1 MARGG
6 QALRR
11 RRRLLL
17 LVVLAAL
24 GPALRSGSSWA
35 WPPDESRGAVD
46 YASPTSWPSDPS
58 YAGQWESWSFAPK
71 VLSQLD
77 ARTRRLGTG
86 GHYDRAWARTIG
98 DPRVVIAV
106 LDSGIEWEQR
116 DLVNKLFLNAGELPP
131 PDDACQKPPNRGEG
145 KRLYDANGDGVFNV
159 QDYTT
164 ATGHQQ
170 PDIARACDPRVS
182 DANRNGI
189 VDPQDLI
196 AAFSDKKD
204 DDHNGY
210 VDDIS
215 GWDFFRNDNDPL
227 DDTRYGHGTG
237 EARDS
242 SAEADNG
249 ISEAGVCPRCRVMPL
264 RVGDSFVADAND
276 FALAASYA
284 VDSGAAVI
292 QEALGTIDNTPL
304 SRWAIDYAYDNHVTV
319 IASAADENSFHHNFP
334 GTNNHTIYVHSIR
347 FNAEKLSEATH
358 AFAFSNC
365 TNYGAQ
371 LLLSVPGEACSSE
384 ATGRSA
390 GMAGLLYSA
399 ALAAN
404 LPAPDRLH
412 PPGADPA
419 PAGDAGAASA
429 RVRRLTA
436 EEIRQLMVATADGFY
451 DPSEDHNP
459 EAYPTGPGFVRR
471 FGYGRVNARSAV
483 DRIFDGALPP
493 EVEIERPE
501 WFQVLSRLDG
511 RVPIEGRIAIRGGA
525 GDTFDFEVAWAP
537 GVDPRDERF
546 TRLGHGEMQS
556 KPLEGQLADLP
567 VFDINV
573 QNPVLPRDDPSWQPD
588 DAAHV
593 YTATVRVRAWLRS
606 TDPKRNGLVG
616 EARRAIHIHFDKDLL
631 AGFPKRLGASGEA
644 SLKSADLLGD
654 GRREIIVADSGGLLH
669 ALRSDGSE
677 LPGFPV
683 AAPALP
689 ALAAGAEGHLAA
701 PAFSAAVAPSR
712 PRPGFGSAF
721 VATPAIGDV
730 NGDGKPDIIAATYDG
745 AILAVGSDGKLLPG
759 FPVKVDGVSAQL
771 SRDERH
777 VMDDGFFAAPVLAD
791 LDRDGKLDIIAA
803 AMDGQVYVFHGDGS
817 RMAGW
822 PMVVWDAMRPDMDG
836 DPEPRQRQRIV
847 STPAAGD
854 LNDDGIP
861 DLVLGTNEQYADSGR
876 LYALD
881 GRGSR
886 APSPVLPGW
895 PVAINSRYVL
905 PVVGSGIPN
914 PVALG
919 DIDGD
924 GKLEILVNGIAT
936 PLLVLGRDGQSRGVS
951 LDSNRQAF
959 GDASDAREFSTLG
972 FIASPALGDVDGDGK
987 LDAVLPSAG
996 ANLAFSMLKDWQRL
1010 DFEMHLSAW
1019 NLQSGKQL
1027 PGFPRVIE
1035 DYLFFMNPL
1044 IADLDADGKRE
1055 VVAGSAGYFI
1065 HAWNSDG
1072 KEPAGFPKFTGG
1084 WVAATPAVGDLDG
1097 DGRLE
1102 LMAATRD
1109 GWLFA
1114 WHTQGRARGR
1124 IAWESFH
1131 HDNRNTG
1138 NAAEKLEQGGDEL
1151 DQPPPVDMPPEYKGG
1166 CACNL
1171 GRGGSGSGSSG
1182 NDPLASYF
1190 AIAVLAFYMWQR
1202 RRLLKN

>member
-1 MARGG
+1 MAVT
-6 QALRR
+6 ALAT
-11 RRRLLL
+11 
-17 LVVLAAL
+17 VLSL
-24 GPALRSGSSWA
+24 GYAGWSWA
-35 WPPDESRGAVD
+35 WPPDESHGPVD
-46 YASPTSWPSDPS
+46 YSSPTSWPSDPS

-77 ARTRRLGTG
+77 ARTQRLGTG
-86 GHYDRAWARTIG
+86 AHYDRAWARTIG

-106 LDSGIEWEQR
+106 LDSGVEWEQP
-116 DLVNKLFLNAGELPP
+116 DLVNKWFLNAGELPP

-170 PDIARACDPRVS
+170 PKIGLACDPRVK
-182 DANRNGI
+182 DANGNGLL
-189 VDPQDLI
+189 DPQDLI
-196 AAFSDKKD
+196 AAFSDKTD
-204 DDHNGY
+204 ADHNGY
-210 VDDIS
+210 VDDIA

-264 RVGDSFVADAND
+264 RVGDSFVADSND
-276 FALAASYA
+276 FAIAASYA
-284 VDSGAAVI
+284 VDIGVSVI

-319 IASAADENSFHHNFP
+319 IASAADEDSFHHNFP
-334 GTNNHTIYVHSIR
+334 GTNNHTVYVHAIS
-347 FNAEKLSEATH
+347 FNAEKLSEATNV
-358 AFAFSNC
+358 FSFSNC

-404 LPAPDRLH
+404 LPAPNRLH
-412 PPGADPA
+412 PPGTDSA
-419 PAGDAGAASA
+419 PAGDPGPAAD

-436 EEIRQLMVATADGFY
+436 EEVRQLMVATADSFY

-459 EAYPTGPGFVRR
+459 AAYPTGPGFVRR

-493 EVEIERPE
+493 EVEIEKPE

-511 RVPIEGRIAIRGGA
+511 RVPIEGRIAIRGA
-525 GDTFDFEVAWAP
+525 PGDTFDFEVAWAP
-537 GVDPRDERF
+537 GVDPRDEKF
-546 TRLGHGEMQS
+546 ALLGHGEMQS

-573 QNPVLPRDDPSWQPD
+573 QNPVLPPDDPSWQPD

-606 TDPKRNGLVG
+606 SDPKRNGLTG
-616 EARRAIHIHFDKDLL
+616 EARKAVHIHYDKDLL

-644 SLKSADLLGD
+644 SLKSADLLGN
-654 GRREIIVADSGGLLH
+654 GKRELIVADSGGLLH
-669 ALRSDGSE
+669 AFHSDGSE
-677 LPGFPV
+677 LAGFPV
-683 AAPALP
+683 SAPAMP
-689 ALAAGAEGHLAA
+689 ALAAGDAGHLSA
-701 PAFSAAVAPSR
+701 PAFSSPTAPNR

-730 NGDGKPDIIAATYDG
+730 NGDGRPDIIAATYDG
-745 AILAVGSDGKLLPG
+745 SILAVGSDGKMLPG
-759 FPVKVDGVSAQL
+759 FPVQVEGVSALL

-777 VMDDGFFAAPVLAD
+777 VLDDGFFAAPVLAD
-791 LDRDGKLDIIAA
+791 LDKDGRLDIIAA
-803 AMDGQVYVFHGDGS
+803 AMDGQVYVWKGDGS
-817 RMAGW
+817 RLAGW
-822 PMVVWDAMRPDMDG
+822 PVVVWDAARPDADG
-836 DPEPRQRQRIV
+836 DPQPRQRQRIV
-847 STPAAGD
+847 STPAVGD

-861 DLVLGTNEQYADSGR
+861 DLVLGTNEQYDASGR

-886 APSPVLPGW
+886 APSAVLAGW
-895 PVAINSRYVL
+895 PVSINSRYVL
-905 PVVGSGIPN
+905 PVVGSGVPN

-919 DIDGD
+919 DTDGD
-924 GKLEILVNGIAT
+924 GKPEIFVNGIAS
-936 PLLVLGRDGQSRGVS
+936 PLVIIGRDGKFRTSVQ
-951 LDSNRQAF
+951 LDSNRGAF
-959 GDASDAREFSTLG
+959 GEGSDAREFSTLG
-972 FIASPALGDVDGDGK
+972 FIASPALGDVDGDGQ

-1019 NLQSGKQL
+1019 NLQTGKQL

-1035 DYLFFMNPL
+1035 DYLFFVNPL
-1044 IADLDADGKRE
+1044 IADLDFDGKRE
-1055 VVAGSAGYFI
+1055 VISGSAGYFV
-1065 HAWNSDG
+1065 HAWNSEG
-1072 KEPAGFPKFTGG
+1072 KEPDGFPKFTGG
-1084 WVAATPAVGDLDG
+1084 WLAATPAVGDLDG
-1097 DGRLE
+1097 DGKLE

-1114 WHTQGRARGR
+1114 WHTQGRVTGR

-1138 NAAEKLEQGGDEL
+1138 NAAEKLEQGGDEFS
-1151 DQPPPVDMPPEYKGG
+1151 QPPPTPPITEPEYKGG
-1166 CACNL
+1166 CSCNL
-1171 GRGGSGSGSSG
+1171 GRVHAYGSGQGGSA
-1182 NDPLASYF
+1182 NEPLASCF

-1202 RRLLKN
+1202 RRLGRS